1 MKLNKCS
8 YCGRSEEGVMTELN
22 ELRKIVSSECPIG
35 ALDIVN
41 SLRVEKW
48 HMQGRIVEL
57 EAEVERLRAKL
68 QEKDNLIEEIIEDE
82 L

>member
-8 YCGRSEEGVMTELN
+8 HCGSKIIVSSEEDVMTELN
-22 ELRKIVSSECPIG
+22 ELRKIVSSECPVG

-48 HMQGRIVEL
+48 HMQE
-57 EAEVERLRAKL
+57 
-68 QEKDNLIEEIIEDE
+68 
-82 L
+82 

>member
-1 MKLNKCS
+1 
-8 YCGRSEEGVMTELN
+8 MTELN
-22 ELRKIVSSECPIG
+22 ELRKIVSSECPVG
-35 ALDIVN
+35 ALDIAN

-48 HMQGRIVEL
+48 HMQEQIAEL
-57 EAEVERLRAKL
+57 EAEVERLWAKP